1 MMSLRDAVSE
11 DDWLSSMM
19 LLFRSEMNRHRIL
32 IVVEGITDIRFFN
45 AYRLDNRIIY
55 ESPENGKREVI
66 SAVSQLRLAGNDAVY
81 GVC

>member
-1 MMSLRDAVSE
+1 MMSLRNAVRE

-19 LLFRSEMNRHRIL
+19 LLFRNEMYQRCIL
-32 IVVEGITDIRFFN
+32 IVVEGISDIRFFN

-66 SAVSQLRLAGNDAVY
+66 LAVSQLRRAGNNAVY
-81 GVC
+81 